1 MFIINIAVKE
11 NISPAQH
18 ESLFIQHVEWFKRH
32 FATENFVIVGPYTDQ
47 ERSGVIIANIASR
60 DELMAV
66 LAEDA
71 YYPDL
76 AIYAVREFS
85 PKMIAENL
93 HQFQAS

>member
-1 MFIINIAVKE
+1 LFIIDIAVKE
-11 NISPAQH
+11 SVSPEQH
-18 ESLFIQHVEWFKRH
+18 ESLFIDHVEWFKRY
-32 FATENFVIVGPYTDQ
+32 FATGDFVVVGPYTDQ
-47 ERSGVIIANIASR
+47 QRSGVIIANIASR

-66 LAEDA
+66 LGEDA

-93 HQFQAS
+93 HQFQA